1 MLYYLLSPLADK
13 FILFNLFNYITF
25 RGFLAGVLGFL
36 LTVFLIPWYI
46 RKFRNF
52 REKIKEDVPESHR
65 KKWGTPTAGG
75 IVILF
80 SLVVSTV
87 LVAKV
92 LNPFVLLVLFVAI
105 YMGAMGFYDD
115 YRKMTSSGKV
125 DGISARMKI
134 LLQTILAFIIFFFM
148 LKFFPQDVAL
158 KTQFLFFKN
167 LWIPLGWLYVP
178 FILFVFLG
186 ATNAVNLTDGLD
198 GLAAGSSIPPLVAFT
213 IVAYI
218 TGHAVLA
225 DYLNIFHFT
234 PVGEISVVLSALIGS
249 LLGFLW
255 YNAHPAEIFMGDT
268 GSQMIGG
275 IFGISAILTKQ
286 EILLAIAG
294 GVFVLEALSVIL
306 QVGYFKYTK
315 KKYGEGRRIFLMAPL
330 HHHFE
335 KLGWPESK
343 IVVRFWILSTIFS
356 IIALATLKIR

>member
-1 MLYYLLSPLADK
+1 MLYYILSPLADR

-25 RGFLAGVLGFL
+25 RAFLAGVLAFIFTMVL
-36 LTVFLIPWYI
+36 VPWYI
-46 RKFRNF
+46 RKFANF

-75 IVILF
+75 VVILF
-80 SLVVSTV
+80 SLILSTI

-115 YRKMTSSGKV
+115 YRKMTSREKV
-125 DGISARMKI
+125 DGISPRMKL
-134 LLQTILAFIIFFFM
+134 LLQTLLAFAIFFFM
-148 LKFFPQDVAL
+148 LKFFPEDVAL

-167 LWIPLGWLYVP
+167 LWIPLGIVYVP
-178 FILFVFLG
+178 FILLVFLG

-275 IFGISAILTKQ
+275 VFGISAILTKQ

-315 KKYGEGRRIFLMAPL
+315 RKYGEGRRIFLMAPL

-335 KLGWPESK
+335 KKGWPESK